1 MTLELTPIPCLTDN
15 YAWLWHD
22 TATDTVVVVDVP
34 EAAPVLKVLSDRRWQ
49 LHHILITHHH
59 ADHVAGV
66 EALALATGAKVAGAA
81 ADAHRLPPL
90 DHPVAPGDVLPL
102 GMETAQVLTAD
113 GHTLGHIA
121 WYLPGAGLLFS
132 GDSLMSWGCG
142 RLFEGTP
149 AQMFDTLSRLAA
161 LPPETR
167 VCSGH
172 EYTEANGRF
181 ALSLE
186 PGNAR
191 LQARMDRVTALRQAG
206 APSLPVTLAE
216 ERATNPFLRTDDAA
230 LRAALGLPGDAAPLA
245 VFTAARAHKD
255 RF

>member
-90 DHPVAPGDVLPL
+90 DHPVAPGDMLPL
-102 GMETAQVLTAD
+102 GMETAQVLAAD

-149 AQMFDTLSRLAA
+149 AQMFDTLTRLAA

-216 ERATNPFLRTDDAA
+216 RGAQRSVIGAQKGIRRPF
-230 LRAALGLPGDAAPLA
+230 LGLPGDAAPLA

>member
-34 EAAPVLKVLSDRRWQ
+34 EAAPVLKVLTERRWQ

-59 ADHVAGV
+59 ADHIAGV

-81 ADAHRLPPL
+81 ADTHRLPPL

-102 GMETAQVLTAD
+102 GMEAAQVLAAD
-113 GHTLGHIA
+113 GHTLGHVA

-142 RLFEGTP
+142 RLFEGSP
-149 AQMFDTLSRLAA
+149 AQMFDTLTRLAA
-161 LPPETR
+161 LPPETQ

-172 EYTEANGRF
+172 EYTASNGRF

-186 PGNAR
+186 PDNLALR
-191 LQARMDRVTALRQAG
+191 DRMDRVMALRTAG
-206 APSLPVTLAE
+206 HPTLPATLAE
-216 ERATNPFLRTDDAA
+216 EKATNPFLRGHDAA
-230 LRAALGLPGDAAPLA
+230 LRTALGLSAAAGPLA
-245 VFTAARAHKD
+245 VFTEARARKD

>member
-1 MTLELTPIPCLTDN
+1 MTLELTPIPCLADN

-34 EAAPVLKVLSDRRWQ
+34 DPAPVMRVLAERSWR

-59 ADHVAGV
+59 ADHIAGV
-66 EALALATGAKVAGAA
+66 EALAQATGAKVAGAA

-90 DHPVAPGDVLPL
+90 DHPVAPGDTLPL
-102 GMETAQVLTAD
+102 GMETARVLAAD

-121 WYLPGAGLLFS
+121 WHLPGAGLLFS

-149 AQMFDTLSRLAA
+149 AQMFDTLTRLAA

-172 EYTEANGRF
+172 EYTASNGRF

-186 PGNAR
+186 PDNLALR
-191 LQARMDRVTALRQAG
+191 ERMDQVVALRTAG
-206 APSLPVTLAE
+206 HPTLPVRLGE
-216 ERATNPFLRTDDAA
+216 ELATNPFLRAA
-230 LRAALGLPGDAAPLA
+230 DPALGAALGLAAGTAPLA
-245 VFTAARAHKD
+245 VFTEARARKD